1 MGGRHRSRHQPDLVE
16 KSSYHFEDTKFLP
29 TSTKPVFG
37 ANDTK
42 NVICAHAADAGRALD
57 WFGIVINQSAAR
69 RTIMK
74 VFAIGNVIKPMTDED
89 RKRIMPDEVRD
100 TLQLYLDGKI
110 EQFWIREDKPG
121 VVFLINADSVE
132 QAKKIT
138 DTLPLVPNGFLAF
151 DIFPVGPLA
160 PLGLLI
166 QGK

>member
-1 MGGRHRSRHQPDLVE
+1 
-16 KSSYHFEDTKFLP
+16 
-29 TSTKPVFG
+29 
-37 ANDTK
+37 
-42 NVICAHAADAGRALD
+42 
-57 WFGIVINQSAAR
+57 
-69 RTIMK
+69 MK
-74 VFAIGNVIKPMTDED
+74 LIAIGNVIKAMTDED
-89 RKRIMPDEVRD
+89 RKRIMPGEVRD

-132 QAKKIT
+132 HAKKIT
-138 DTLPLVPNGFLAF
+138 DRLPLVPNGFLAF